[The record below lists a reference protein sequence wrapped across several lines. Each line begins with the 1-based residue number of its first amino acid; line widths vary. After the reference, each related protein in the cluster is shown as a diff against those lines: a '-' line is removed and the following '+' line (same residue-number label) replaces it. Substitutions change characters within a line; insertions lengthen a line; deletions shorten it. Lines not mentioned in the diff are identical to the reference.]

1 MTRIITNQNI
11 YTEMT
16 PNEAKELITIISMLQ
31 WDYIRGDHEEH
42 SNDDRYIIGGFF
54 YCLIEGLLKVDKKI
68 KINKDNHFSCFYDAT
83 DMIYGVDNFF
93 ELLDDIRAM
102 NAIAMCND
110 CPLETAKRNLR
121 VYDKL
126 ATSFKEYTLIMREGG
141 ETSSVKNS
149 D

>member
-54 YCLIEGLLKVDKKI
+54 YCLIRGLLKVYKKI
-68 KINKDNHFSCFYDAT
+68 KISNIKNQIIIFNNTFFKNKSHT
-83 DMIYGVDNFF
+83 
-93 ELLDDIRAM
+93 IRINNVEIKYAAVY
-102 NAIAMCND
+102 NAVLM
-110 CPLETAKRNLR
+110 KRLTN
-121 VYDKL
+121 
-126 ATSFKEYTLIMREGG
+126 
-141 ETSSVKNS
+141 
-149 D
+149 